1 MLGLSVLLLL
11 QTASPDSL
19 RAQAVADSVPRSP
32 SVSALAIYNS
42 GFPSAQRDGP
52 VWAGRGTTLVLSGE
66 WGWANRFLSVRL
78 APQLWGSQNVS
89 TSLIPQAGTT
99 SPNPYADPLRPRAI
113 DLPQRFGEGALSR
126 LEPGNSEIALHAYGL
141 RAALTSASRRIGVG
155 EYHAIVM
162 SPDAPGFA
170 RVELGTRRPWRTPVG
185 DFAGTLSA
193 GRLPQSPWAPDRRT
207 GARSGSFLEGRWR
220 PFSSPLVELGGV
232 RFYHKDWQGFRIQD
246 LATPF
251 GSLFFDDQIFG
262 DGDADNQLL
271 AVFGAVRIPQI
282 GLELWAEF
290 GKNDRSANVRDLTV
304 ELDHASAW
312 LFGFKR
318 TWTDEVGRRW
328 VVNGAGASA
337 RIPPTVRF
345 RPPLATFYDHYPL
358 SQGHTN
364 RGQLLGSYL
373 LERTGG
379 AEVRVDRH
387 SAAERVALVVMS
399 RNLGQ
404 TLGLD
409 IPEDRLRQEW
419 SVFAEWE
426 TRKRGRLDYFVRTG
440 FIADLNRHPTFGDA
454 YSAVLSTG
462 VTFRP

>member
-1 MLGLSVLLLL
+1 MR
-11 QTASPDSL
+11 PD
-19 RAQAVADSVPRSP
+19 
-32 SVSALAIYNS
+32 
-42 GFPSAQRDGP
+42 
-52 VWAGRGTTLVLSGE
+52 
-66 WGWANRFLSVRL
+66 
-78 APQLWGSQNVS
+78 
-89 TSLIPQAGTT
+89 
-99 SPNPYADPLRPRAI
+99 AI
-113 DLPQRFGEGALSR
+113 DLPQRFGEGSLSR
-126 LEPGNSEIALHAYGL
+126 VESGNSEIAVHLFGL

-155 EYHAIVM
+155 EYHSIVM
-162 SPDAPGFA
+162 SPDAPGFP
-170 RVELGTRRPWRTPVG
+170 RIELGTDQPWRSPVG

-220 PFSSPLVELGGV
+220 PFSSPVLELGGV
-232 RFYHKDWQGFRIQD
+232 RFYHQDWQGFRLKD
-246 LATPF
+246 LAIPF
-251 GSLFFDDQIFG
+251 GSLFFDEQIFG
-262 DGDADNQLL
+262 EGAADNQLL
-271 AVFGAVRIPQI
+271 SVFGAVRVPQI

-290 GKNDRSANVRDLTV
+290 GKNDRSSDLRDLTV

-318 TWTDEVGRRW
+318 TWSDALGYRW
-328 VVNGAGASA
+328 EVNGAGASA
-337 RIPPTVRF
+337 RIPQSVRF

-379 AEVRVDRH
+379 AEVRIDRR
-387 SAAERVALVVMS
+387 SADKRIALIVMS

-404 TLGLD
+404 TRGLA
-409 IPEDRLRQEW
+409 IAEERLRQEW

-426 TRKRGRLDYFVRTG
+426 TQGRGRRDYFVRTG

-462 VTFRP
+462 ITLRP